1 MRNAHPCRS
10 LYLAV
15 SSRRGVQLA
24 LQIASLPPLALG
36 TFTLTSP
43 RLISHSHLSL
53 RFSDE
58 RKGSGAVHHDHPLD
72 AQPRTRLS
80 TVSVPTRT
88 PIRLLLLHPTRILLN
103 PSSHSPP
110 DLTVRIPHQ
119 AFKGMLVSLKTVPS
133 HPRPLR
139 RPLPRIAHPAHAQ
152 IGRGNIRGLSRS
164 RWSSYDGR
172 CRHRMGRHSHHQ
184 SHPDS
189 RSCSGSGSR
198 DFLPITVGI
207 SSPPPSPAFA
217 PPHVLDNFRSPVPS
231 LWYMLHPPH
240 SLISISYPRI
250 PNSCVKYPHRPV
262 CRRTLDLSPPGLA
275 LPLSPSLFASA
286 HALLFLGVSF
296 LWNRLRI
303 LASSR

>member
-1 MRNAHPCRS
+1 M
-10 LYLAV
+10 
-15 SSRRGVQLA
+15 
-24 LQIASLPPLALG
+24 
-36 TFTLTSP
+36 
-43 RLISHSHLSL
+43 
-53 RFSDE
+53 
-58 RKGSGAVHHDHPLD
+58 HHDHPLD
-72 AQPRTRLS
+72 AQPRTRLP

-88 PIRLLLLHPTRILLN
+88 PLWFLLLHPTRLLLN

-110 DLTVRIPHQ
+110 DLTVRVPHQ

-164 RWSSYDGR
+164 RWCSHDGR
-172 CRHRMGRHSHHQ
+172 CRCRMGRRSHHQ
-184 SHPDS
+184 SHPNS
-189 RSCSGSGSR
+189 RSRSGSGSR
-198 DFLPITVGI
+198 DFLPVIVGI
-207 SSPPPSPAFA
+207 SSLPSSPAFA
-217 PPHVLDNFRSPVPS
+217 PHTSWTIFVPRFVP

-286 HALLFLGVSF
+286 HALPSSLALASCGIDRESLPHPV
-296 LWNRLRI
+296 RVTAHLRI
-303 LASSR
+303 RHDLPPAGSPAWSYFATAQMFLPPSLTHVPH